1 MAARVIAVI
10 QQKGG
15 VGKSTTIVELAC
27 AWGVH
32 GAHDRNVAALN
43 ATKPAPPAR
52 VLVIDMDAQAGA
64 TRKLGL
70 DPDEIAREQSVL
82 AVLEDPDHPITDSL
96 WREVYPGFGIDIVPA
111 HFELEATEAELAR
124 RENAV
129 VALRDKLAPILDD
142 YDYVLIDSR
151 PSLGI
156 LTLNVLFAA
165 DEVLIPVKM
174 TDTEC
179 KNGVRQVVSV
189 LGDLAEAGREIE
201 VLGALATFHDA
212 RKQKVADDIRSYV
225 RENLGIPFLQTVIPD
240 RSHFGNAALEGLP
253 VGVWKPK
260 MDAASSYRWLAAEI
274 VRRQTE
280 PAHA

>member
-15 VGKSTTIVELAC
+15 VGKSTTVVELAC

-32 GAHDRNVAALN
+32 GTHERNVAVL
-43 ATKPAPPAR
+43 KPNSTTTPSR

-70 DPDEIAREQSVL
+70 DPDNIAPEQSVM
-82 AVLEDPDHPITDSL
+82 AVLEDPDHSIESSL
-96 WREVYPGFGIDIVPA
+96 WREVYPGFGSDIVPA
-111 HFELEATEAELAR
+111 HFDLERTEAELAR
-124 RENAV
+124 RYNRPAT
-129 VALRDKLAPILDD
+129 LRDKLEPILSD

-151 PSLGI
+151 PSLGM
-156 LTLNVLFAA
+156 LTLNALFAA
-165 DEVLIPVKM
+165 REVLIPVKM

-189 LGDLAEAGREIE
+189 LADVAEAGHAIEI
-201 VLGALATFHDA
+201 LGALATFHDA
-212 RKQKVADDIRSYV
+212 RKQKVADDLRRYV
-225 RENLGIPFLQTVIPD
+225 SENLGVPFLKTVIPD

-253 VGVWKPK
+253 VNVWKPS
-260 MDAASSYRWLAAEI
+260 MDAASSYRWLAAEL
-274 VRRQTE
+274 VRRALE